1 MWCLIHSF
9 DLEGFLWGIE
19 SEQSKMQ
26 GRRVC
31 VCVCVCVCV
40 YYMSLEKVLKNT
52 FQVVNMVIEDR
63 KVKEVRAR
71 EIWVRKGRK
80 AKTYL
85 WENKSGSQGHR
96 EFLIVSNT

>member
-1 MWCLIHSF
+1 MV
-9 DLEGFLWGIE
+9 DLEGFLWSIE

-26 GRRVC
+26 GMLVGC

-40 YYMSLEKVLKNT
+40 YYMSLEKVLKIT
-52 FQVVNMVIEDR
+52 FQVVNMVIKER
-63 KVKEVRAR
+63 KVKEVKAR
-71 EIWVRKGRK
+71 EMWLYKGRK

-85 WENKSGSQGHR
+85 WENKSGSQRHR